1 MVRIELIG
9 HLGCPAELRSTANG
23 SFISFSVSNN
33 VKGEN
38 GEVITEWYKVTLNGT
53 RDKLLP
59 YLRTGTMVFVRGS
72 LSTRVYTGNDGNL
85 HVGYNVYA
93 SEVQLCGSVRNENTA
108 VNEIVNKVEPSDKE
122 NENEKEHESD
132 LPF

>member
-38 GEVITEWYKVTLNGT
+38 GEVLTEWYKVTLNGT

-93 SEVQLCGSVRNENTA
+93 SEVQLCGSVRDENTA
-108 VNEIVNKVEPSDKE
+108 VNDNVNKVESAEKE
-122 NENEKEHESD
+122 NENENEPKSD